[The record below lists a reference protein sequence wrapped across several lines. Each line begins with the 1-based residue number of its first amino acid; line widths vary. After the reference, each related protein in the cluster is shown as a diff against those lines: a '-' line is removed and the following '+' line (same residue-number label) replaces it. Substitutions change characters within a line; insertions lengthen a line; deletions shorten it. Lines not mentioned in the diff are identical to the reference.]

1 MLITPEYKAQQAK
14 LHAIGNYG
22 VTASKYGKT
31 VSDIIDRVEIN
42 HVLDYGCGSNRSL
55 TETLKPAR
63 NIVYQ
68 PYDPCVPE
76 VSDDPVPADM
86 VVCIDVLE
94 HIEPAL
100 LDDVLDHLHSLT
112 ERALFVSINTG
123 PAGKVLDDG
132 RNAHL
137 IQKPMAWWLP
147 KLFER
152 YIIQTVQAAGPQEFF
167 VIAQPL
173 DFGIDI
179 PETGPKPVIHEPIIV
194 S

>member
-1 MLITPEYKAQQAK
+1 MLITDDYKAQQAK
-14 LHAIGNYG
+14 LHAVGNYG
-22 VTASKYGKT
+22 VTAQKYGKT
-31 VSDIIDRVEIN
+31 VSDIIDRLEID
-42 HVLDYGCGSNRSL
+42 HVLDYGCGSNKSL
-55 TETLKPAR
+55 TQTLKPNR

-76 VSDDPVPADM
+76 VSDDPSPAEM

-94 HIEPAL
+94 HIEPEL
-100 LDDVLDHLHSLT
+100 LDDVLDHLHEMT
-112 ERALFVSINTG
+112 ERVLFTSINTG

-137 IQKPMAWWLP
+137 IQKPMSWWLP

-152 YIIQTVQAAGPQEFF
+152 YIIQTVQAAGAQEFF

-173 DFGIDI
+173 NLGIDL
-179 PETGPKPVIHEPIIV
+179 PDMGPQPVADEVIIT
-194 S
+194 